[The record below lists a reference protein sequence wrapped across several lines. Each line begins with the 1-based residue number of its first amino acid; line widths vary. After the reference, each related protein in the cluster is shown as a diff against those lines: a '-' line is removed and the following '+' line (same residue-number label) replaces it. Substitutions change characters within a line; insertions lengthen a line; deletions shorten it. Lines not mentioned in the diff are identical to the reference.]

1 MRRKQKIALA
11 FVLATPIFGVTTAEA
26 LTGDFNGVGSIITGI
41 LTSTSS
47 PSTGTDSSATDTG
60 SSGQTSATSSHSSL
74 PSYGSNSY
82 VYSPPKPTYNIVDME
97 TKYDSEL
104 NTLTVTDP
112 KTKKVVD
119 TIYFQDL
126 SFMGNATAAI
136 DQETLTESI
145 QEKIEPPTPAMDPP
159 SANVAVGKDV
169 YAHVEVDPQQFPENV
184 AGQDV
189 NISVEPASFEWDW
202 GDGETMDSGAD
213 AGAPWPDGT
222 VTHKYQHVGRYTI
235 TCRIHWR
242 GTWAIGKGAP
252 QEIPGD
258 IVTES
263 TSPEFFVKYLVSY
276 LS

>member
-1 MRRKQKIALA
+1 M
-11 FVLATPIFGVTTAEA
+11 LATPIFGVTTAEA
-26 LTGDFNGVGSIITGI
+26 LTGDFEGVGSIITGI

-47 PSTGTDSSATDTG
+47 SSSSTGTGTAGSGSG
-60 SSGQTSATSSHSSL
+60 SSSQTSTTSSYSSSY
-74 PSYGSNSY
+74 SYGLDSY
-82 VYSPPKPTYNIVDME
+82 TYSSPKPTYNIVDME
-97 TKYDSEL
+97 TEFDPEF

-119 TIYFQDL
+119 TIYLQDL
-126 SFMGNATAAI
+126 SFMRNATAAFN
-136 DQETLTESI
+136 QETLTESI
-145 QEKIEPPTPAMDPP
+145 QEKIEPPTPAMEPP

-169 YAHVEVDPQQFPENV
+169 YAHVEVDPQQFQENV
-184 AGQDV
+184 ADQDV

-202 GDGETMDSGAD
+202 GDGETTDSGAD

-222 VTHKYQHVGRYTI
+222 VTHKYQHVGRYAI

-242 GTWAIGKGAP
+242 ATWSIGKGAP

-263 TSPEFFVKYLVSY
+263 TSPEFMVKYLIPY

>member
-1 MRRKQKIALA
+1 M
-11 FVLATPIFGVTTAEA
+11 LATPIFGVTTAEA
-26 LTGDFNGVGSIITGI
+26 LTGDFSGVGSIITGI
-41 LTSTSS
+41 LTTTSS
-47 PSTGTDSSATDTG
+47 PSTGTGSSAAGSDSS
-60 SSGQTSATSSHSSL
+60 SQTSSASSYSSSS
-74 PSYGSNSY
+74 SYGSDSY
-82 VYSPPKPTYNIVDME
+82 AYSSPKPTYNIVDME
-97 TKYDSEL
+97 TEYDPEY

-126 SFMGNATAAI
+126 SFMRTATAAFN
-136 DQETLTESI
+136 QETLTESI
-145 QEKIEPPTPAMDPP
+145 QEKIEPPTPAMEPP

-169 YAHVEVDPQQFPENV
+169 YAHVEVAPQQFSENV

-202 GDGETMDSGAD
+202 GDGESTDSGAD

-222 VTHKYQHVGRYTI
+222 VTHKYQHVGRYAI

>member
-11 FVLATPIFGVTTAEA
+11 FILATPIFGVTTAEA

-47 PSTGTDSSATDTG
+47 PSTGGSSAAGSDSS
-60 SSGQTSATSSHSSL
+60 SQTSSASSYSSSS
-74 PSYGSNSY
+74 SYGSDSY
-82 VYSPPKPTYNIVDME
+82 AYSSPKPTYNIVDME
-97 TKYDSEL
+97 TEYDPEY

-126 SFMGNATAAI
+126 SFMRTATAAFN
-136 DQETLTESI
+136 QETLTESI
-145 QEKIEPPTPAMDPP
+145 QEKIEPPTPAMEPP

-169 YAHVEVDPQQFPENV
+169 YAHVEVDTQQFSENV

-202 GDGETMDSGAD
+202 GDGETTDSGAD

-222 VTHKYQHVGRYTI
+222 VTHKYQHVGRYAI

-263 TSPEFFVKYLVSY
+263 TSPEFFVKYLVAY

>member
-1 MRRKQKIALA
+1 
-11 FVLATPIFGVTTAEA
+11 
-26 LTGDFNGVGSIITGI
+26 
-41 LTSTSS
+41 
-47 PSTGTDSSATDTG
+47 
-60 SSGQTSATSSHSSL
+60 
-74 PSYGSNSY
+74 
-82 VYSPPKPTYNIVDME
+82 ME
-97 TKYDSEL
+97 TEFDPEF

-119 TIYFQDL
+119 TIYLQDL
-126 SFMGNATAAI
+126 SFMRNATAAI

-145 QEKIEPPTPAMDPP
+145 QEKIDPPTPAMEPP

-202 GDGETMDSGAD
+202 GDGETTDSGAD

-222 VTHKYQHVGRYTI
+222 VTHKYQHVGRYVI

>member
-1 MRRKQKIALA
+1 ML
-11 FVLATPIFGVTTAEA
+11 VTPIFGVTTAEA
-26 LTGDFNGVGSIITGI
+26 LTGDFSGVGNIISGI

-47 PSTGTDSSATDTG
+47 ASSDTG
-60 SSGQTSATSSHSSL
+60 SSAADSGSSSQTSVTSSHSSSS
-74 PSYGSNSY
+74 SYGSNSY

-104 NTLTVTDP
+104 DTLTVTDP

-119 TIYFQDL
+119 TIYLQDL
-126 SFMGNATAAI
+126 SFMDNATAAI

-145 QEKIEPPTPAMDPP
+145 QEKIEPPTPAMEPP

-169 YAHVEVDPQQFPENV
+169 YAHVEVDTQHFQENV

-202 GDGETMDSGAD
+202 GDGETTDSGAD

-222 VTHKYQHVGRYTI
+222 VTHKYQHVGRYAI
-235 TCRIHWR
+235 TCRVHWR
-242 GTWAIGKGAP
+242 GTWAIGKGSS

>member
-1 MRRKQKIALA
+1 ML
-11 FVLATPIFGVTTAEA
+11 VTPIFGVTTAEA
-26 LTGDFNGVGSIITGI
+26 LTGDFSGVGNIISGI

-47 PSTGTDSSATDTG
+47 ASTGTDSSATDTG

-119 TIYFQDL
+119 TIHFQDL
-126 SFMGNATAAI
+126 SFMSNATAAI